1 MGTQL
6 EDRRAVVTGGARG
19 LGRAIARR
27 FVDEG
32 ARVAL
37 WDRDHDAAERTAA
50 ELGGPERA
58 RAFAVDVADSA
69 AVDAAAA
76 ATRRWGAIDTLV
88 NNAGL
93 AEAMDP
99 WDVTDEH
106 WNRIVQTNASGAF
119 WCIRACLPDMRER
132 RYGKIINLGSIAA
145 EQGRPATTPA
155 YAASKGALLGLTVAL
170 SHQLGAFGICVNAIN
185 PGFIPTEIHRS
196 FTPEQLARYAADI
209 PLRRG
214 GEPGAHG
221 RVEDVAGTALY
232 LASADADYV
241 TGQFIGVNG
250 GTRTG

>member
-6 EDRRAVVTGGARG
+6 EGRVAVVTGGARG
-19 LGRAIARR
+19 LGRAIAQR

-37 WDRDHDAAERTAA
+37 WDLDGDVAERTAA
-50 ELGGPERA
+50 ELGGPDRA

-69 AVDAAAA
+69 AVDATAA
-76 ATRRWGAIDTLV
+76 ATRAWGRIDTLV

-99 WDVTDEH
+99 WDVTDER
-106 WNRIVQTNASGAF
+106 WNRILRTNASGAF
-119 WCIRACLPDMRER
+119 WCIRACLPDMRAR

-145 EQGRPATTPA
+145 EQGRPSTTPA

-185 PGFIPTEIHRS
+185 PGFIPTEIHRGFS
-196 FTPEQLARYAADI
+196 AEQLARYASDI

-214 GEPGAHG
+214 GMPGEHG

>member
-6 EDRRAVVTGGARG
+6 EGRVAVVTGGARG
-19 LGRAIARR
+19 LGRAIAQR

-37 WDRDHDAAERTAA
+37 WDLDGDGAERTAGR
-50 ELGGPERA
+50 LGGPDRA

-69 AVDAAAA
+69 AVDRVAA
-76 ATRRWGAIDTLV
+76 ATRAWGPIDTLV

-145 EQGRPATTPA
+145 EQGRPSTTPA

-196 FTPEQLARYAADI
+196 FSAEQLARYASDI
-209 PLRRG
+209 PLQRAG
-214 GEPGAHG
+214 VPGEHG